1 MRESKIFVL
10 FLPCLNDM
18 SSLPENW
25 PFFIF
30 LSSLSLWTWHYFQ
43 RVLIWRHILKYIMKQ
58 IGLEGCL
65 KKHRHVFKTMA
76 TAVMELFVTL
86 VSSFQ
91 PLTNFT
97 KNSNIGAMGVVN
109 ASNEYYN
116 IILILYYEICA
127 GDGIKYCITVPCNLS
142 KDNLFHR
149 LMNYLNSSNDGIWVS
164 YSIS

>member
-1 MRESKIFVL
+1 
-10 FLPCLNDM
+10 
-18 SSLPENW
+18 
-25 PFFIF
+25 
-30 LSSLSLWTWHYFQ
+30 
-43 RVLIWRHILKYIMKQ
+43 MKQ

-127 GDGIKYCITVPCNLS
+127 GDGIKYCITIPCNLS

-149 LMNYLNSSNDGIWVS
+149 LMNYLNSSNDGI
-164 YSIS
+164 